1 MPEPG
6 AFVAVLSRQNP
17 NEPLI
22 VAARALASAG
32 IPVFPCVPRGKR
44 PMTEHGFRDATTSLD
59 QVSAWWR
66 EQPAANIG
74 MPTGWV
80 SGVVVVDV
88 DVHGPVNGFKA
99 YNRAARAGL
108 VSGWQVLVETPSGG
122 MHAYFPTADAEQR
135 CWQSATSGIDFRGD
149 GGYVVVPPSIVAVD
163 GTPKTYQ
170 VQATVTKGNNPVDSA
185 RLRAF
190 LDPRHAPI
198 QARRGPSRV
207 AGRADVERLASW
219 VAERAEGER
228 NQGLFW
234 ASCRLAESGLPM
246 NDALDVLTEAAS
258 RAGLD
263 EREITTTVRSAYR
276 AAAPRVDRQHR
287 RDPPSFTGRNQV
299 AQGTVAEPPSRVR
312 GL

>member
-1 MPEPG
+1 M
-6 AFVAVLSRQNP
+6 
-17 NEPLI
+17 
-22 VAARALASAG
+22 
-32 IPVFPCVPRGKR
+32 
-44 PMTEHGFRDATTSLD
+44 
-59 QVSAWWR
+59 
-66 EQPAANIG
+66 
-74 MPTGWV
+74 
-80 SGVVVVDV
+80 
-88 DVHGPVNGFKA
+88 
-99 YNRAARAGL
+99 
-108 VSGWQVLVETPSGG
+108 
-122 MHAYFPTADAEQR
+122 
-135 CWQSATSGIDFRGD
+135 
-149 GGYVVVPPSIVAVD
+149 VVPPSIVAVD

>member
-1 MPEPG
+1 MPESG

-135 CWQSATSGIDFRGD
+135 CWQSATSGIDFRGR
-149 GGYVVVPPSIVAVD
+149 
-163 GTPKTYQ
+163 
-170 VQATVTKGNNPVDSA
+170 
-185 RLRAF
+185 RLR
-190 LDPRHAPI
+190 
-198 QARRGPSRV
+198 
-207 AGRADVERLASW
+207 GRTS
-219 VAERAEGER
+219 
-228 NQGLFW
+228 
-234 ASCRLAESGLPM
+234 
-246 NDALDVLTEAAS
+246 
-258 RAGLD
+258 
-263 EREITTTVRSAYR
+263 
-276 AAAPRVDRQHR
+276 VDRR
-287 RDPPSFTGRNQV
+287 RRRYAQDLSGAGDRHQGQQPGRLGASAGVPRSSTRSYPGTARAIARGRPS
-299 AQGTVAEPPSRVR
+299 
-312 GL
+312 